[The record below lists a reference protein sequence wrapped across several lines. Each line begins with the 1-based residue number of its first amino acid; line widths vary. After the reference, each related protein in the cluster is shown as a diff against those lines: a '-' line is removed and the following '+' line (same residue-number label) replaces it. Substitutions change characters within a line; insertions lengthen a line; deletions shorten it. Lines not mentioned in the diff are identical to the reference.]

1 MDSEDFVELTENKY
15 NRLLT
20 VIFLFLLAIVV
31 PERYHLAKLAGFSFF
46 LISMLS
52 IVRQIKPVR
61 WIKRFYTLLIICSL
75 LLLPGW
81 FFQWLTIDALNYG
94 QLLLKLVLL
103 IVIGLPVF
111 LIQKEIF
118 LTEKVTA
125 DTIKGGIAIYLL
137 LGLAWATFY
146 DALYGV
152 TSSAFS
158 GISPSQYQADFL
170 HFSFVTLTTVG
181 YGEILPV
188 TTLARVSADL
198 EAIAGVMYPAILIAR
213 LVSLYKSNSQ
223 EPG

>member
-20 VIFLFLLAIVV
+20 ALFLFLIAIVV
-31 PERYHLAKLAGFSFF
+31 PERYHLVKVAGFGFF
-46 LISMLS
+46 LIAMLS

-61 WIKRFYTLLIICSL
+61 WIKRFYTLLIIGSL
-75 LLLPGW
+75 LLLPVW
-81 FFQWLTIDALNYG
+81 FFKFLTINTFNYG
-94 QLLLKLVLL
+94 QFLVEVVLLL
-103 IVIGLPVF
+103 VIGLPIF

-137 LGLAWATFY
+137 LGLVWATFY

-152 TSSAFS
+152 TTDAFS

-188 TTLARVSADL
+188 TALARFSADL